1 MPAER
6 LSMRKIKE
14 VLRLKFGLGFANRQI
29 ARSCSINHSTVADYL
44 YRAKAAGLRQWPLP
58 DGLDKAGLE
67 KRLFPAV
74 APRAG
79 QLRAAPSWP
88 AIHEDLHGHKHVT
101 LQLVWQEYKQS
112 NPDGYQYS
120 RFCWLYQQWADK
132 LDLVLRQEHRAGE
145 KLFVD
150 YAGDTVAIVDSK
162 TGTIQKAQTP
172 VSQAGGQPC
181 RTFRQDRSPRSPS
194 STRRILPVC
203 RVEKGAREH
212 RLSHRNRTALL
223 QRSLCSPSPRA
234 RGALHGDDRRDL
246 PPRPAHRQSCPQL
259 QDRRPYDY
267 RCASAQVPST
277 LLGVDT

>member
-1 MPAER
+1 
-6 LSMRKIKE
+6 MRKIKE

-79 QLRAAPSWP
+79 QPRAAPSWP

-101 LQLVWQEYKQS
+101 LQLVWQEYKQDE
-112 NPDGYQYS
+112 PGGYQYS
-120 RFCWLYQQWADK
+120 RFCELYRQWTGK

-150 YAGDTVAIVDSK
+150 YAGQMVPVTDPK
-162 TGTIQKAQTP
+162 TGVVTEASIFVA
-172 VSQAGGQPC
+172 V
-181 RTFRQDRSPRSPS
+181 
-194 STRRILPVC
+194 L
-203 RVEKGAREH
+203 GASNYTYAEA
-212 RLSHRNRTALL
+212 T
-223 QRSLCSPSPRA
+223 
-234 RGALHGDDRRDL
+234 
-246 PPRPAHRQSCPQL
+246 
-259 QDRRPYDY
+259 
-267 RCASAQVPST
+267 
-277 LLGVDT
+277 